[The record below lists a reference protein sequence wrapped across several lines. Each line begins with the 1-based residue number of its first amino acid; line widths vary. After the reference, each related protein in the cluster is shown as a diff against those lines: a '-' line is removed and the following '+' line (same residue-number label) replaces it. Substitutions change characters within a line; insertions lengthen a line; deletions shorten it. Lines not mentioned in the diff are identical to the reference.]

1 MDTAER
7 HFHDALT
14 VADELGMR
22 PLAARCHVSLGR
34 LYACAGERS
43 SNSLT
48 TAAAMFR
55 DMGMTYW
62 LGEAESALRKPAASS
77 PPQWRHA

>member
-1 MDTAER
+1 
-7 HFHDALT
+7 

-22 PLAARCHVSLGR
+22 PLAARCHLGLGP
-34 LYACAGERS
+34 LYACAGAGERS

-48 TAAAMFR
+48 MAAAMFR

-77 PPQWRHA
+77 PPRWRPA